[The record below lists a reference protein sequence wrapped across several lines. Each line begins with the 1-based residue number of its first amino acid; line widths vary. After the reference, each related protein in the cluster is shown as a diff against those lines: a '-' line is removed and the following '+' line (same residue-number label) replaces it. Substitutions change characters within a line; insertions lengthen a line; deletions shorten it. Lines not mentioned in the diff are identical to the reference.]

1 MPPLPVSIAAN
12 QTAYGCIGYL
22 GVGYE
27 NVLCKVDL
35 GDRIRQ
41 SGFTY
46 EDPIQLPS
54 RGNDHHPRNIHG

>member
-1 MPPLPVSIAAN
+1 MNLPPLPVSITAN

-27 NVLCKVDL
+27 NELCKVDL
-35 GDRIRQ
+35 GDRIKQ
-41 SGFTY
+41 LGAPY

-54 RGNDHHPRNIHG
+54 RR